1 MSEYKFTL
9 PIYGI
14 AKPKKGA
21 KSQSLNV
28 NWYRNAYHRCSN
40 DAKKKFK
47 AHVRPQIEQFEPV
60 DCKIEI
66 KYVFYAKSNNHP
78 DLDNFVGTVK
88 KFFQDALVECGFI
101 PDDNVNFIVANSEA
115 YGGIDKLNPRIEA
128 FITLLD

>member
-28 NWYRNAYHRCSN
+28 NWYRNEYHRCSN

-47 AHVRPQIEQFEPV
+47 AHVRPQIEQFDPV
-60 DCKIEI
+60 DCKIKI

-101 PDDNVNFIVANSEA
+101 PDDNVNYIVENEEV